1 MSKTR
6 EVTRKKIIFIGAP
19 GSGKGT
25 YSSRLSPIL
34 GIPHIAIGDIFRE
47 EVKKGTALG
56 KQVAEYMSRGELVPD
71 EITIAVLK
79 NRLSQA
85 DASKGFILD
94 GYPRTIPQAEELEK
108 ITKID
113 VVLLLNIPDDILL
126 EKLTA
131 RRVCG
136 NCGAIYNVANIQRT
150 INGVVYDL
158 PAMGSKKDGVCDICG
173 GELVQR
179 KDDTAQVIQDRMD
192 VYARQTKPL
201 IEFYKKRRLIENVF
215 VFAGPEEMLP
225 KILDQL
231 KASKNRRREES
242 L

>member
-1 MSKTR
+1 MPKTQAI
-6 EVTRKKIIFIGAP
+6 ERKKIIFIGPP

-47 EVKKGTALG
+47 EVRKGTALG
-56 KQVAEYMSRGELVPD
+56 RQVAEHMSRGELVPD

-79 NRLSQA
+79 KRLCQA

-94 GYPRTIPQAEELEK
+94 GYPRTIPQAEELER

-113 VVLLLNIPDDILL
+113 VVLLLNIPDDILR

-136 NCGAIYNVANIQRT
+136 NCNAIYNVANIQRT
-150 INGVVYDL
+150 INGVSYDL
-158 PAMGSKKDGVCDICG
+158 PAMGPRKEGVCDLCG
-173 GELVQR
+173 GKLVQR

-192 VYARQTKPL
+192 VYAKQTKPL
-201 IEFYKKRRLIENVF
+201 IKFYKKRKLVEDIF
-215 VFAGPEEMLP
+215 VSAGPEEMLP
-225 KILDQL
+225 KILDQIN
-231 KASKNRRREES
+231 SPKNR
-242 L
+242 

>member
-1 MSKTR
+1 MSKKQ
-6 EVTRKKIIFIGAP
+6 EIQRKKIIFIGPP

-34 GIPHIAIGDIFRE
+34 GSPHIAVGDIFRE
-47 EVKKGTALG
+47 EVRKGTALG

-71 EITIAVLK
+71 SITIEVLK
-79 NRLSQA
+79 NRLCRA

-131 RRVCG
+131 RRVCS
-136 NCGAIYNVANIQRT
+136 NCGAIYNVADIQRT
-150 INGVVYDL
+150 INGIAYDL
-158 PAMGSKKDGVCDICG
+158 PAMGTKNDGVCDVCG
-173 GELVQR
+173 GQLVQR
-179 KDDTAQVIQDRMD
+179 KDDTAQVIKDRMD
-192 VYARQTKPL
+192 VYAKQTKPL
-201 IEFYKKRRLIENVF
+201 IRFYKKRKLIEDIF
-215 VFAGPEEMLP
+215 VSAGPDEMVP

-231 KASKNRRREES
+231 NSPKNR
-242 L
+242 